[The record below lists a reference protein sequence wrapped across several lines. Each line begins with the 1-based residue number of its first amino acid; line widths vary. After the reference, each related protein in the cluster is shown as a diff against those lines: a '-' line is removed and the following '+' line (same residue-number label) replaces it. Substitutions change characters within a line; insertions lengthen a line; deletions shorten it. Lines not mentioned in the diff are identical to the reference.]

1 MKIRCEQDAP
11 LRGTKG
17 ASSRAASPR
26 TRSHRQYHG
35 VAYGMQRSE
44 ERRVGS
50 DWSSDVCSSDL
61 DSLRTGRPFARY
73 QRGVLSRSVTAHSF
87 PSSIS
92 RGRLRN
98 ADLWRFG
105 LAPKFLS
112 RWLYIRTLPSRA
124 HRLRYQDALL
134 VRAAN
139 PRRLEPP
146 LRATCS
152 SAPGKLTHWSCSR
165 CQPACRYAWWL
176 A

>member
-1 MKIRCEQDAP
+1 MLQHLSADRNFSSFAEINCVKTTAVPVRRQVLEHLQPTDADAH
-11 LRGTKG
+11 
-17 ASSRAASPR
+17 ASSGFRPA
-26 TRSHRQYHG
+26 
-35 VAYGMQRSE
+35 VDE
-44 ERRVGS
+44 
-50 DWSSDVCSSDL
+50 

-146 LRATCS
+146 LPATCS